1 MAARNNQKQACPYYI
16 YLIRHGE
23 TTWSLTHQHT
33 GRTDIPLT
41 EHGEEQAR
49 QLGKRLSGTKFA
61 HAFSSPSCR
70 AQRTC
75 ALVGL
80 GGSRNEPDLAEWNY
94 GDYEGGR
101 TVDIRKDHP
110 DWNIFR
116 DGCPGGETPVEVS
129 DRADRLIANLRKLDG
144 KVALFSHGQF
154 GCVLAARWI
163 GLPVINGPHFVL
175 GTASLSVFGY
185 DPDHPT
191 VPVISLWNAFS
202 SEMLELLPNPALGDV
217 RTLKERAIQRWE
229 TDGGEIAKEKAPS
242 KGVHETKTTASF
254 R

>member
-1 MAARNNQKQACPYYI
+1 MPLHL

-23 TTWSLTHQHT
+23 TTWALTHQHT

-41 EHGEEQAR
+41 EHGEEEAR
-49 QLGKRLSGTKFA
+49 QLGKRLSGTRFA
-61 HAFSSPSCR
+61 HAFSSPSQR

-80 GGSRNEPDLAEWNY
+80 DKIAEIEPDLAEWNY

-101 TVDIRKDHP
+101 TVDIRKNRP

-116 DGCPGGETPVEVS
+116 DGCPRGELPGQVS
-129 DRADRLIANLRKLDG
+129 DRADRLIAHLRTLDG

-163 GLPVINGPHFVL
+163 GLPVIDGPHFVL
-175 GTASLSVFGY
+175 GTASLSIFGY

-202 SEMLELLPNPALGDV
+202 AEMLELLPHLPLGDI
-217 RTLKERAIQRWE
+217 RTMKERAIQRWE
-229 TDGGEIAKEKAPS
+229 TDGGEIPHEVYQPN
-242 KGVHETKTTASF
+242 GVHETKVGRPISG
-254 R
+254 

>member
-1 MAARNNQKQACPYYI
+1 MPLHL

-23 TTWSLTHQHT
+23 TIWSLTHQHT

-41 EHGEEQAR
+41 EHGEEEAR
-49 QLGKRLSGTKFA
+49 QLGKRMSGT
-61 HAFSSPSCR
+61 SSPSRR

-75 ALVGL
+75 ELVRL
-80 GGSRNEPDLAEWNY
+80 DKSAEIEPDLAEWNY
-94 GDYEGGR
+94 GVYEGAC
-101 TVDIRKDHP
+101 TVDIRKGRP

-116 DGCPGGETPVEVS
+116 DGCPGGESPGEVS
-129 DRADRLIANLRKLDG
+129 DRADQLIAQLRKLDG

-163 GLPVINGPHFVL
+163 GLPVIDGPHFML
-175 GTASLSVFGY
+175 GTASLSIFGY

-202 SEMLELLPNPALGDV
+202 SEMLELLTNPPLGDI
-217 RTLKERAIQRWE
+217 RTIKERAIQRWE
-229 TDGGEIAKEKAPS
+229 TDGGEIPKDGTSP
-242 KGVHETKTTASF
+242 KGVHATNVRHSISH
-254 R
+254 

>member
-1 MAARNNQKQACPYYI
+1 MPLHL

-41 EHGEEQAR
+41 EHGEEEAR
-49 QLGKRLSGTKFA
+49 QLGKRLSGTRFA
-61 HAFSSPSCR
+61 HAFSSPSRR

-80 GGSRNEPDLAEWNY
+80 GKDAEIQADLAEWNY
-94 GDYEGGR
+94 GDYEGGC
-101 TVDIRKDHP
+101 TADIRKGRP

-116 DGCPGGETPVEVS
+116 DGCPGGEMPGQVS

-163 GLPVINGPHFVL
+163 GLPVIDGPHFVL

-202 SEMLELLPNPALGDV
+202 HEMLELLPHLPLGDV
-217 RTLKERAIQRWE
+217 RTMKERAIQRWE
-229 TDGGEIAKEKAPS
+229 TDGGEIPNEVFQPN
-242 KGVHETKTTASF
+242 GVNETKVGRPISG
-254 R
+254 

>member
-1 MAARNNQKQACPYYI
+1 MPLHL

-41 EHGEEQAR
+41 EHGEEEAR
-49 QLGKRLSGTKFA
+49 QLGKRLSGSTFA
-61 HAFSSPSCR
+61 HVFSSPSQR

-80 GGSRNEPDLAEWNY
+80 SQGAEIEPDLAEWNY
-94 GDYEGGR
+94 GDYEGVR
-101 TVDIRKDHP
+101 TADIRKDRP

-116 DGCPGGETPVEVS
+116 DGCPGGEAPGQVS
-129 DRADRLIANLRKLDG
+129 DRADRLIARLRRLDR

-163 GLPVINGPHFVL
+163 GLPVIDGPHFVL
-175 GTASLSVFGY
+175 GTASLSVFSY

-202 SEMLELLPNPALGDV
+202 HEMLELLPHPALGDV
-217 RTLKERAIQRWE
+217 RTMKERAIQRWE
-229 TDGGEIAKEKAPS
+229 TDGGEIVDKRSQPN
-242 KGVHETKTTASF
+242 GVHETKVNRPIS

>member
-1 MAARNNQKQACPYYI
+1 MPLHL

-23 TTWSLTHQHT
+23 TAWSLTHRHT
-33 GRTDIPLT
+33 GRTDVPLT
-41 EHGEEQAR
+41 EHGEEEAR
-49 QLGKRLSGTKFA
+49 QLGQRLGGTRFVRV
-61 HAFSSPSCR
+61 FSSPSRR

-80 GGSRNEPDLAEWNY
+80 SQGAEIEPDLAEWNY
-94 GDYEGGR
+94 GDYEGGC
-101 TVDIRKDHP
+101 TADIRKVRP

-116 DGCPGGETPVEVS
+116 DGCPGGEMPRQVS
-129 DRADRLIANLRKLDG
+129 DRADRLIARLRSLDG

-163 GLPVINGPHFVL
+163 GLPVIDGPHFIL
-175 GTASLSVFGY
+175 GTASLSVFAD

-202 SEMLELLPNPALGDV
+202 REMLDLIGD
-217 RTLKERAIQRWE
+217 K
-229 TDGGEIAKEKAPS
+229 
-242 KGVHETKTTASF
+242 
-254 R
+254 